1 MLSSSPHWSQQI
13 NHTVFC
19 KPCPSPHLVKG
30 CFMYWDTGDGK
41 QDTLQK
47 LRQRDKVP
55 HTSNNSANELTN
67 RHREVELLS
76 FHSIGVPS
84 STAREYPFPSG
95 QPRGKEA
102 GNVAGFGAFLFM
114 CVCVYLLISHQ
125 WGKLQHLFLFLPAHD
140 TQPASLF
147 WLRYATNSGRQVF
160 WQRS

>member
-19 KPCPSPHLVKG
+19 QPCPSPHLVKD
-30 CFMYWDTGDGK
+30 CSVFWDTGDGK

-47 LRQRDKVP
+47 LRQWDKVP
-55 HTSNNSANELTN
+55 HTNNSANELTN
-67 RHREVELLS
+67 RHWEVELLS

-114 CVCVYLLISHQ
+114 CVCICLLVINGGSSNICSFSCRHMT
-125 WGKLQHLFLFLPAHD
+125 HS
-140 TQPASLF
+140 QPVSF
-147 WLRYATNSGRQVF
+147 GSQYATNSGRQVF